1 MDLRTALSKNGVLHA
16 LQKAK
21 RDGLCRFIGIS
32 GHHRPAKFVRAL
44 QDFDIDV
51 MMCAVNFADRH
62 TYNFERTVFPIAAR
76 KNVGLVAMKVYGG
89 ADWRSQARS
98 NRMMPEE
105 YLRQAFRY
113 ALSLPNVA
121 LNVVGMASREELAE
135 NLRWAKSFKPLT
147 AGERSALEEPGR
159 RLAARWGAHF
169 GPVA

>member
-1 MDLRTALSKNGVLHA
+1 VFVVTKTHEADGDAALRLLQKNLKELQTGHADLVYAHSLGDMDLRTALSKNGVLAA

-32 GHHRPAKFVRAL
+32 GHSRPAKFVRAL

-62 TYNFERTVFPIAAR
+62 TYKFEQNIFPIAAR

-89 ADWRSQARS
+89 ADWRSQAQS
-98 NRMMPEE
+98 NRMMPDE

-113 ALSLPNVA
+113 ALSLPNV
-121 LNVVGMASREELAE
+121 
-135 NLRWAKSFKPLT
+135 P
-147 AGERSALEEPGR
+147 
-159 RLAARWGAHF
+159 
-169 GPVA
+169 